1 MQAEGQASANSM
13 ASQQVPSKLVDL
25 RKAIETEIA
34 YEDPFCGELLL
45 GHVQAPFVLPSEQAE
60 AQSWAL

>member
-1 MQAEGQASANSM
+1 MLAPSLL
-13 ASQQVPSKLVDL
+13 SQQVPAKLVDL

-34 YEDPFCGELLL
+34 YEDPFCGEMLV
-45 GHVQAPFVLPSEQAE
+45 GRVQAPFILASEQAE

>member
-1 MQAEGQASANSM
+1 MVGQQAPA
-13 ASQQVPSKLVDL
+13 KLVDL

-34 YEDPFCGELLL
+34 YEDPFCGEMLV
-45 GHVQAPFVLPSEQAE
+45 GHVQAPFILPSEQAE